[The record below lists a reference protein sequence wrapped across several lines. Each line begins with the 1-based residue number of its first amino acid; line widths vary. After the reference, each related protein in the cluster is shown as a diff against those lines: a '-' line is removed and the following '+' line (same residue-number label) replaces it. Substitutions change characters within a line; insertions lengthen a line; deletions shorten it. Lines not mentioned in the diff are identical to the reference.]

1 MKNNNDPQH
10 EIASAVAQTLINRGW
25 KIALAESCTGGLV
38 CATLT
43 DLAGSSTWLE
53 RGYITYSNAAKSECL
68 NVPTETIESFGAVSE
83 QVAKAMAEG
92 ALRNAN
98 VNVAISITGI
108 AGPTGGS
115 PEKPVGT
122 VCFGWAVKE
131 SVGDDLMNT
140 VTLTKHFNGDRQI
153 VREQARDFAL
163 SQFLELL
170 KPKNT

>member
-1 MKNNNDPQH
+1 
-10 EIASAVAQTLINRGW
+10 VNRGW

-43 DLAGSSTWLE
+43 DLAGSSDWFE

-68 NVPTETIESFGAVSE
+68 DVPVEVIESFGAVSE
-83 QVAKAMAEG
+83 PVAKAMAEG

-98 VNVAISITGI
+98 VNAAISITGI
-108 AGPTGGS
+108 AGPAGGS

-122 VCFGWAVKE
+122 VCFGWAIKE
-131 SVGDDLMNT
+131 SLKNNIVNA
-140 VTLTKHFNGDRQI
+140 VTMTKHFNGDRQA
-153 VREQARDFAL
+153 VRQQACDFAL

-170 KPKNT
+170 KPKNA

>member
-10 EIASAVAQTLINRGW
+10 ELARAVALALIGRGW
-25 KIALAESCTGGLV
+25 TIALAESCTGGLV

-43 DLAGSSTWLE
+43 DLAGSSDCLE

-68 NVPTETIESFGAVSE
+68 DVPMETLESFGAVSE
-83 QVAKAMAEG
+83 PVAKAMAEG
-92 ALRNAN
+92 ALSNAN
-98 VNVAISITGI
+98 VNAAISITGI

-122 VCFGWAVKE
+122 VCFGWAIKE
-131 SVGDDLMNT
+131 NVEHDVMNT
-140 VTLTKHFNGDRQI
+140 VTLTKHFNGDRQV

-170 KPKNT
+170 KPKNA

>member
-1 MKNNNDPQH
+1 MKNNTDPQH
-10 EIASAVAQTLINRGW
+10 EIATAVAQTLMNRGW

-43 DLAGSSTWLE
+43 DLAGSSNWLE

-68 NVPTETIESFGAVSE
+68 NVPAETIDSFGAVSE

-98 VNVAISITGI
+98 VNAAISITGI

-115 PEKPVGT
+115 PEKTVGT

-131 SVGDDLMNT
+131 IAGDDLVNT

-153 VREQARDFAL
+153 VREQACNFAL

-170 KPKNT
+170 KPKNA

>member
-10 EIASAVAQTLINRGW
+10 ELARAIALTLISRDW
-25 KIALAESCTGGLV
+25 KIAVAESCTGGLV

-43 DLAGSSTWLE
+43 DLAGSSDWLE

-68 NVPTETIESFGAVSE
+68 DVPTEMIESFGAVSE

-92 ALRNAN
+92 ALRHAN
-98 VNVAISITGI
+98 VNVAIAITGI

-115 PEKPVGT
+115 PAKPVGT

-131 SVGDDLMNT
+131 STTDNPINT
-140 VTLTKHFNGDRQI
+140 ATLTKHFNGDRQI

-170 KPKNT
+170 KPRNA

>member
-10 EIASAVAQTLINRGW
+10 EIARAVALTLISRGW

-43 DLAGSSTWLE
+43 DLAGSSDWLE

-68 NVPTETIESFGAVSE
+68 DVPAEMIDSFGAVSE
-83 QVAKAMAEG
+83 PVAKAMAEG
-92 ALRNAN
+92 ALCNAN
-98 VNVAISITGI
+98 VNAAISITGI

-131 SVGDDLMNT
+131 NIGGDVINT
-140 VTLTKHFNGDRQI
+140 ATLTKHFNGGRQI
-153 VREQARDFAL
+153 VREQARNFAL

-170 KPKNT
+170 KPKKA

>member
-1 MKNNNDPQH
+1 MKNNNDPQL
-10 EIASAVAQTLINRGW
+10 EIASAVAQALIKRGW

-38 CATLT
+38 CASLT

-68 NVPTETIESFGAVSE
+68 NVPAETIESFGAVSE

-98 VNVAISITGI
+98 VNAAISITGI

-122 VCFGWAVKE
+122 VCFGWAVQE
-131 SVGDDLMNT
+131 SVGHDLMNT

-170 KPKNT
+170 KPKNA

>member
-10 EIASAVAQTLINRGW
+10 ELARAIAQTLTSRGW

-43 DLAGSSTWLE
+43 DLAGSSDWLE

-68 NVPTETIESFGAVSE
+68 NVPVETIESFGAVSE

-98 VNVAISITGI
+98 VDAAISITGI

-122 VCFGWAVKE
+122 VCFGWAVQE
-131 SVGDDLMNT
+131 HVGDDVINT
-140 VTLTKHFNGDRQI
+140 ATLTKHFNGDRQI

-170 KPKNT
+170 KPKNA

>member
-1 MKNNNDPQH
+1 MKNNTDPKY
-10 EIASAVAQTLINRGW
+10 EIARAVARTLVNRGW

-43 DLAGSSTWLE
+43 DLDGSSNWLE

-68 NVPTETIESFGAVSE
+68 NVPAETIESFGAVSE

-98 VNVAISITGI
+98 VNAAISITGI

-122 VCFGWAVKE
+122 VCFGWAIQE
-131 SVGDDLMNT
+131 SPEDDLVNT
-140 VTLTKHFNGDRQI
+140 VTLTKRFDGDRQL
-153 VREQARDFAL
+153 VREQARDFVL

>member
-10 EIASAVAQTLINRGW
+10 ELARAVAQILINRGW

-43 DLAGSSTWLE
+43 DLTGSSDWFE

-68 NVPTETIESFGAVSE
+68 DVPAETIESFGAVSE

-98 VNVAISITGI
+98 VNAAIAITGI

-122 VCFGWAVKE
+122 VCFGWATKE
-131 SVGDDLMNT
+131 TIGHDVVNT
-140 VTLTKHFNGDRQI
+140 ATLTKHFTGDRQI

-163 SQFLELL
+163 SQFLEAL
-170 KPKNT
+170 KPKN

>member
-10 EIASAVAQTLINRGW
+10 ELARAVALTLINRGW

-43 DLAGSSTWLE
+43 DLAGSSDWLE

-68 NVPTETIESFGAVSE
+68 DVPVEALESFGAVSE
-83 QVAKAMAEG
+83 LVAKAMAEG

-98 VNVAISITGI
+98 VDAAISITGI

-115 PEKPVGT
+115 PENQ
-122 VCFGWAVKE
+122 
-131 SVGDDLMNT
+131 L
-140 VTLTKHFNGDRQI
+140 
-153 VREQARDFAL
+153 ARSAL
-163 SQFLELL
+163 AGQLKRVLELMSSI
-170 KPKNT
+170 PSR

>member
-1 MKNNNDPQH
+1 MKNNNDPQL
-10 EIASAVAQTLINRGW
+10 EIARAVAQALMNRGW

-38 CATLT
+38 CASLT
-43 DLAGSSTWLE
+43 GLAGSSDWFE
-53 RGYITYSNAAKSECL
+53 RGYVTYSNAAKSECL
-68 NVPTETIESFGAVSE
+68 NVPAETIESFGAVSE

-98 VNVAISITGI
+98 VNAAISITGI

-122 VCFGWAVKE
+122 VCFGWAVQE
-131 SVGDDLMNT
+131 SVGHDLMNT

>member
-1 MKNNNDPQH
+1 M
-10 EIASAVAQTLINRGW
+10 
-25 KIALAESCTGGLV
+25 
-38 CATLT
+38 
-43 DLAGSSTWLE
+43 
-53 RGYITYSNAAKSECL
+53 
-68 NVPTETIESFGAVSE
+68 ETIGSFGAVSE

-98 VNVAISITGI
+98 VNAAISITGI

-131 SVGDDLMNT
+131 NIGDDVINT
-140 VTLTKHFNGDRQI
+140 ATLTKHFNGDRQV

-170 KPKNT
+170 KPKNA

>member
-1 MKNNNDPQH
+1 MKNSNDPQQQLAKA
-10 EIASAVAQTLINRGW
+10 ISLAMVQRGW

-43 DLAGSSTWLE
+43 ELAGSSDWFE

-68 NVPTETIESFGAVSE
+68 DVPIELIESFGAVSE
-83 QVAKAMAEG
+83 PVAKAMAEG

-98 VNVAISITGI
+98 VNAAISITGI

-122 VCFGWAVKE
+122 VCFGWAIKE
-131 SVGDDLMNT
+131 SIENNIVNT
-140 VTLTKHFNGDRQI
+140 VTLTKHFNGDRQT
-153 VREQARDFAL
+153 VREQACAFAL

-170 KPKNT
+170 KPKNA

>member
-10 EIASAVAQTLINRGW
+10 ELARALALTLISRAW

-38 CATLT
+38 CSTLT
-43 DLAGSSTWLE
+43 DLAGSSDWLE

-68 NVPTETIESFGAVSE
+68 DVPVETIESFGAISE

-92 ALRNAN
+92 ALLNAN
-98 VNVAISITGI
+98 VNAAISITGI

-122 VCFGWAVKE
+122 VCFGWAIKE
-131 SVGDDLMNT
+131 NIGNDVINT
-140 VTLTKHFNGDRQI
+140 ATLTKHFNGDRQI

-170 KPKNT
+170 KPKNA

>member
-10 EIASAVAQTLINRGW
+10 EISRAVALTLINRGW

-43 DLAGSSTWLE
+43 DLAGSSDWLD

-68 NVPTETIESFGAVSE
+68 DVPSEMIDSLGAVSE
-83 QVAKAMAEG
+83 PVAKAMAEG

-98 VNVAISITGI
+98 VDAAISITGI

-115 PEKPVGT
+115 LEKPVGT

-131 SVGDDLMNT
+131 NIGDDVINT
-140 VTLTKHFNGDRQI
+140 ATLTKHFNGDRQI

-170 KPKNT
+170 KPKNA

>member
-1 MKNNNDPQH
+1 MKNNNDPQY
-10 EIASAVAQTLINRGW
+10 EIASAVAQTLMNRGW

-68 NVPTETIESFGAVSE
+68 NVPAETIQSFGAVSE

-92 ALRNAN
+92 VLRNAN
-98 VNVAISITGI
+98 VNAAISITGI

-122 VCFGWAVKE
+122 VCFGWAIKE
-131 SVGDDLMNT
+131 SIEDDLMNT

-170 KPKNT
+170 KPKNA

>member
-10 EIASAVAQTLINRGW
+10 EIARAVALTLISRGW

-43 DLAGSSTWLE
+43 DLEGSSDWLE

-68 NVPTETIESFGAVSE
+68 DVLAEMIDSFGAVSE
-83 QVAKAMAEG
+83 PVAKAMAEG

-98 VNVAISITGI
+98 VNAAISITGI

-122 VCFGWAVKE
+122 VCFAWAIKE
-131 SVGDDLMNT
+131 SIGNDVINT
-140 VTLTKHFNGDRQI
+140 ATLTKHFNGDRQI

-170 KPKNT
+170 KPKNA

>member
-1 MKNNNDPQH
+1 MKNNNDPEH
-10 EIASAVAQTLINRGW
+10 ELARAVARILSNRGW

-43 DLAGSSTWLE
+43 DLAGSSDWFE

-68 NVPTETIESFGAVSE
+68 DVSAETIESFGAVSE
-83 QVAKAMAEG
+83 QVAKCMAEG
-92 ALRNAN
+92 ALHNAN
-98 VNVAISITGI
+98 VNAAIAITGI

-122 VCFGWAVKE
+122 VCFGWAIKE
-131 SVGDDLMNT
+131 LAVNNLINT
-140 VTLTKHFNGDRQI
+140 ATLTKQFNGDRQT

-170 KPKNT
+170 KPKNA

>member
-10 EIASAVAQTLINRGW
+10 ELARAIALTLVNRGW

-43 DLAGSSTWLE
+43 DLAGSSDWFE

-68 NVPTETIESFGAVSE
+68 DVPVEVIESFGAVSE
-83 QVAKAMAEG
+83 PVAKAMAEG

-98 VNVAISITGI
+98 VNAAISITGI
-108 AGPTGGS
+108 AGPAGGS

-122 VCFGWAVKE
+122 VCFGWAIKE
-131 SVGDDLMNT
+131 SLKNNIVNT
-140 VTLTKHFNGDRQI
+140 VTLTKHFNGDRQA
-153 VREQARDFAL
+153 VRQQACDFAL

-170 KPKNT
+170 KPKNA

>member
-10 EIASAVAQTLINRGW
+10 ELARAIALTLVNRGW

-43 DLAGSSTWLE
+43 DLAGSSDWFE

-68 NVPTETIESFGAVSE
+68 DVPVEVIESFGAVSE
-83 QVAKAMAEG
+83 PVAKAMAEG

-98 VNVAISITGI
+98 VNAAISITGI
-108 AGPTGGS
+108 AGPAGGS
-115 PEKPVGT
+115 LEKPVGT
-122 VCFGWAVKE
+122 VCFGWAIKE
-131 SVGDDLMNT
+131 SLKNNIVNT
-140 VTLTKHFNGDRQI
+140 VTLTKHFNGDRQA
-153 VREQARDFAL
+153 VRQQACDFAL

-170 KPKNT
+170 KPKNA

>member
-10 EIASAVAQTLINRGW
+10 EIARAIALTLVNRGW

-43 DLAGSSTWLE
+43 DLAGSSDWFE
-53 RGYITYSNAAKSECL
+53 RGYISYSNAAKSECL
-68 NVPTETIESFGAVSE
+68 DVPVEAIESFGAVSE

-92 ALRNAN
+92 ALRHAN
-98 VNVAISITGI
+98 VNAAISITGI

-115 PEKPVGT
+115 AEKPVGT
-122 VCFGWAVKE
+122 VCFGWAIKE
-131 SVGDDLMNT
+131 NAGDDVINT
-140 VTLTKHFNGDRQI
+140 VTLAKHFNGDRQV
-153 VREQARDFAL
+153 VREQARDFVL

-170 KPKNT
+170 KPKNA

>member
-10 EIASAVAQTLINRGW
+10 EIARAVAQILMNRGW

-43 DLAGSSTWLE
+43 DLAGSSDWLE
-53 RGYITYSNAAKSECL
+53 RGYVTYSNAAKSECL
-68 NVPTETIESFGAVSE
+68 NVPVEIIESFGAVSE

-98 VNVAISITGI
+98 VNAAISITGI

-131 SVGDDLMNT
+131 SAGNHIVNT
-140 VTLTKHFNGDRQI
+140 VTLTKYFKGDRQI

-170 KPKNT
+170 KPKNA

>member
-10 EIASAVAQTLINRGW
+10 EIARAVAQALMSRGW

-43 DLAGSSTWLE
+43 DLAGSSDWFE

-98 VNVAISITGI
+98 VNVAIAITGI

-131 SVGDDLMNT
+131 SVENNIADA
-140 VTLTKHFNGDRQI
+140 VTLTKHFKGDRQI

-170 KPKNT
+170 KPKSV

>member
-10 EIASAVAQTLINRGW
+10 ELARAVAQILINRGW

-43 DLAGSSTWLE
+43 DLAGSSDWFE

-68 NVPTETIESFGAVSE
+68 DVPGETIESFGAVSE

-98 VNVAISITGI
+98 VNAAIAITGI

-115 PEKPVGT
+115 PEKPIGT
-122 VCFGWAVKE
+122 VCFGWAIKE
-131 SVGDDLMNT
+131 PIGQDVINT
-140 VTLTKHFNGDRQI
+140 ATLTKHFNGDRQI

-170 KPKNT
+170 KPKNA